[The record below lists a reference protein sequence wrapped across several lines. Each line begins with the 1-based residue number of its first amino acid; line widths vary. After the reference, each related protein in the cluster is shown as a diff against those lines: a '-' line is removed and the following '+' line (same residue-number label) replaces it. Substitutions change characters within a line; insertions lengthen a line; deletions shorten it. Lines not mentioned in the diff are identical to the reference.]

1 MLILRGKGARVANVV
16 GCGKGSNYRCSHCTM
31 NSSGLNS
38 DKQQE
43 HLLQIHGVEAS
54 GDPLCIDGTLVTAS
68 FWGQAETDM
77 LQ

>member
-1 MLILRGKGARVANVV
+1 
-16 GCGKGSNYRCSHCTM
+16 M